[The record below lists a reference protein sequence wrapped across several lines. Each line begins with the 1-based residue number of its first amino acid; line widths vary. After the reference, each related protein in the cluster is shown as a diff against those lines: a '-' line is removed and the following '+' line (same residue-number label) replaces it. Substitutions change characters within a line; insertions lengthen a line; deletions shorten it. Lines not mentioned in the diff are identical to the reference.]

1 MNPSIVSLCFLLFTA
16 VLDLPAQAQQRPAAE
31 QEVLTVIDRFFGY
44 MAARDTAGMA
54 TVLEAKGSF
63 GAVGIDAGDPP
74 PRMVAHVDYIAGL
87 TKDTKPLLERYW
99 DAEVRM
105 DRGVAVVICPYD
117 FHVDGIFSHCGLD
130 IFTLVKHP
138 NGWRIAGAVFSMQ
151 NEGCAPSPLG
161 AVKK

>member
-87 TKDTKPLLERYW
+87 TKDTKPLLER
-99 DAEVRM
+99 
-105 DRGVAVVICPYD
+105 
-117 FHVDGIFSHCGLD
+117 
-130 IFTLVKHP
+130 
-138 NGWRIAGAVFSMQ
+138 
-151 NEGCAPSPLG
+151 
-161 AVKK
+161 